1 MQGRIWRWEPT
12 KIPAATQVGC
22 RIDLLRLAKVGVPTR
37 KEFGRRTG
45 AVAAIAITR
54 RCRAKPEVILR
65 VRVENFADF
74 AGKGVQFKR
83 FFEVVVA
90 MFGNAAAN
98 GGIVGVTRHE

>member
-1 MQGRIWRWEPT
+1 MIGRRESLGT
-12 KIPAATQVGC
+12 DAESVHPAAVHAQ
-22 RIDLLRLAKVGVPTR
+22 DLFLFELSCTR
-37 KEFGRRTG
+37 EINDQEQTKTP
-45 AVAAIAITR
+45 VS
-54 RCRAKPEVILR
+54 RAKSEAILR

-98 GGIVGVTRHE
+98 GGIVGVTGHE